1 MKAKDLI
8 IKSWYKIFLENFIAK
23 TLKMAAKKSSLNVYA
38 VNVLLKNLGYQKLWE
53 DSYLETLQ
61 DAQWDVF
68 LKKGG
73 GKY

>member
-1 MKAKDLI
+1 
-8 IKSWYKIFLENFIAK
+8 
-23 TLKMAAKKSSLNVYA
+23 MAAKKSSLNVYA